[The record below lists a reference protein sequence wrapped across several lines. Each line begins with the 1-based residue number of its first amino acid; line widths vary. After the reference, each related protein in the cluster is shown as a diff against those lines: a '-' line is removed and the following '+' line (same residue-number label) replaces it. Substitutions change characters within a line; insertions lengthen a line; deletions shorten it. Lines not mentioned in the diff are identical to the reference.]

1 MAKLTNEQKHEIKQL
16 YDDHKNKVADIAK
29 AYRIEKAEVARIAVE
44 LGASPR
50 RQSTFGVTRG
60 VQSGQP
66 QKKCPNCKRAAP
78 IDAAKYCCFCGAD
91 IRTPSEKLIEKQQK
105 LLQHF
110 AFIPQA
116 VRDESRDIILETIEY
131 LKKA

>member
-1 MAKLTNEQKHEIKQL
+1 MALTHEQKQEIKQL
-16 YDDHKNKVADIAK
+16 YDDRKNKVADIAE
-29 AYRIEKAEVARIAVE
+29 AFRIEKGVVARIAVE
-44 LGASPR
+44 LGATPR
-50 RQSTFGVTRG
+50 RPKTYGVSRDG
-60 VQSGQP
+60 QSGQS